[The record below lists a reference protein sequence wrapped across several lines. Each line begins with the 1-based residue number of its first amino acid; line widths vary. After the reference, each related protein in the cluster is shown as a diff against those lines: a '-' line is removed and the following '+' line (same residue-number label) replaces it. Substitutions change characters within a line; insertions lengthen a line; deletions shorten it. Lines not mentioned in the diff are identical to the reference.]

1 MIKTFRGKN
10 KGKPGSLIKFATDAI
25 ALLAH
30 TNSQLTHQQKFALA
44 SNLDETYQLL
54 AKNKPHR
61 SEQIFGNDLPK
72 RIHGI
77 KNNEQLFRPKKL
89 QKVS

>member
-54 AKNKPHR
+54 AKNKPHG